1 MANNDAPSEG
11 QGAAPEPRLTY
22 SVREAAAIL
31 GVGAPTLYRAIERE
45 EVPAIRIGRCRVIPK
60 GGSLRIEQDLPQSIT
75 RCHFS

>member
-60 GGSLRIEQDLPQSIT
+60 RWVITDRAGLATIDNPVSL
-75 RCHFS
+75 